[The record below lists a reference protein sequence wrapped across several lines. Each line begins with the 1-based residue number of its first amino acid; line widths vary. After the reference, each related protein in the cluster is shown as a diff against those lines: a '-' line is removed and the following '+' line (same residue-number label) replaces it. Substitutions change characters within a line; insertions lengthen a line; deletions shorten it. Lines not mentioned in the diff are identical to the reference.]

1 MTPRLQGSKQNSRGW
16 TLSCGRRAM
25 GQAASHCGNAQAC
38 FDVDGQGRMELCD
51 SGGELPAVPQQH
63 RATVPSSAHAAS
75 APHAAAR
82 AEHADALPTGHP
94 RASPHGGMVGRN
106 HSVQRSFGTP
116 AYSPCASH
124 IGGGGG
130 VGGVGS
136 EADRMLEELRNMYAT
151 PTASRQGALPGDA
164 SLLAEK
170 IVRQREMASGGLLCC
185 VACQRDIQRAA
196 SCSHIPRAGEPLG

>member
-1 MTPRLQGSKQNSRGW
+1 MVQNSRGW
-16 TLSCGRRAM
+16 TEIIGAAM

-63 RATVPSSAHAAS
+63 RATAPCSGHAAS
-75 APHAAAR
+75 TPHAAAR
-82 AEHADALPTGHP
+82 AEHALQTGHP

-116 AYSPCASH
+116 AHSPCASH

-170 IVRQREMASGGLLCC
+170 IVRQREMASGGLLCS

-196 SCSHIPRAGEPLG
+196 SCSHIPRAD